1 MTNDVNNYL
10 QVISN
15 QDPVQAILDSVATE
29 LMFATR
35 KFGPFKSAHEGA
47 AIIKEEFDEFW
58 DEVKA
63 NNRPAQRA
71 EATQL
76 AAMAIRYL
84 VDIK

>member
-1 MTNDVNNYL
+1 MEERN
-10 QVISN
+10 IA
-15 QDPVQAILDSVATE
+15 DPIQTAVDAVTTE

-35 KFGPFKSAHEGA
+35 KFGAFKSAHEGA
-47 AIIKEEFDEFW
+47 AVIREEFDEFW

-63 NNRPAQRA
+63 NNRINQRN
-71 EATQL
+71 EVTQL